1 MHEIFIE
8 SGVERSLKK
17 IPKGKFNQI
26 IIQIKRLAKN
36 PRPPG
41 SRKLAGARNSWR
53 IRVGDY
59 RVIYEVNSSKN
70 TVKIY
75 KVKHR
80 RDVYR

>member
-8 SGVERSLKK
+8 SSAERYLKK
-17 IPKGKFNQI
+17 ISKDKFNKI
-26 IIQIKRLAKN
+26 IIHIKRLAKN
-36 PRPPG
+36 PRPAG
-41 SRKLAGARNSWR
+41 SRKLTGERNFWR
-53 IRVGDY
+53 IRIGDY
-59 RVIYEVNSSKN
+59 RVIYEVNSSKK